1 MNTYG
6 SIRSFVLRAGRMTD
20 AQQRDYENLSSKWC
34 IPFSQSH
41 INYSDIFGNTE
52 NVIIE
57 IGFGMGQA
65 TALIAEENP
74 DTNYIGIEVHRPGVG
89 RLLGEIAKRN
99 LSNLFIIEHD
109 AVEVLEAM
117 IPDNSVQGFHIFF
130 PDPWPK
136 KKHHKRRL
144 IKRPF
149 TDMLCKKLSRCGY
162 VHMATDWEPYA
173 QFAMEE
179 LNAVA
184 GLKNTYNGFAETNR
198 QRPQTKFELK
208 GKNAGR
214 EIFEL
219 VYEKIDENG
228 TENSRT

>member
-1 MNTYG
+1 MNAYG
-6 SIRSFVLRAGRMTD
+6 GIRSFVLRAGRMTD

-89 RLLGEIAKRN
+89 RLLGEINKRN
-99 LSNLFIIEHD
+99 LSNLFIIEYD
-109 AVEVLEAM
+109 AVEVLETM

-149 TDMLCKKLSRCGY
+149 TDMLCAKLAHFGY
-162 VHMATDWEPYA
+162 VHMATDWQPYA
-173 QFAMEE
+173 EFAMEE
-179 LNAVA
+179 LNTTA
-184 GLKNTYNGFAETNR
+184 GLKNKYGGFAETNR

-214 EIFEL
+214 NIFEL
-219 VYEKIDENG
+219 VYEKTDENG
-228 TENSRT
+228 NENNRA

>member
-1 MNTYG
+1 MNSYG
-6 SIRSFVLRAGRMTD
+6 AIRSFVLRAGRMTE
-20 AQQRDYENLSSKWC
+20 AQQRDYENLSAKWC
-34 IPFSQSH
+34 IPFVHRH
-41 INYSDIFGNTE
+41 INYSDIFANTE
-52 NVIIE
+52 NVIVE

-65 TALIAEENP
+65 TARIAEANP
-74 DTNYIGIEVHRPGVG
+74 ETNYLGIEVHRPGIG
-89 RLLGEIAKRN
+89 RLLGEINKRS

-109 AVEVLEAM
+109 AVEVLETM
-117 IPDNSVQGFHIFF
+117 IPDSSVQGFHIFF

-149 TDMLCKKLSRCGY
+149 TDMLCAKLCRGGY

-179 LNAVA
+179 LNATA
-184 GLKNTYNGFAETNR
+184 GFVNKFEGFAHDCR
-198 QRPQTKFELK
+198 GRPQTEFELK

-214 EIFEL
+214 SIFEL
-219 VYEKIDENG
+219 VYEKQNEN
-228 TENSRT
+228 ENRNCRT

>member
-1 MNTYG
+1 
-6 SIRSFVLRAGRMTD
+6 MTE
-20 AQQRDYENLSSKWC
+20 AQQRDYENLSAKWC
-34 IPFSQSH
+34 IPFSQNH
-41 INYSDIFGNTE
+41 LNYSDILGNTE

-74 DTNYIGIEVHRPGVG
+74 GTNYIGIEVHRPGVG
-89 RLLGEIAKRN
+89 RLLGEIQRKN

-149 TDMLCKKLSRCGY
+149 TDMLCTKLSRFGY
-162 VHMATDWEPYA
+162 IHMATDWQPYA
-173 QFAMEE
+173 QFALEE
-179 LNAVA
+179 LNLTA
-184 GLKNTYNGFAETNR
+184 GLKNKYTGFAETNR

-214 EIFEL
+214 DIFEL
-219 VYEKIDENG
+219 VFEKKDGNG
-228 TENSRT
+228 I

>member
-149 TDMLCKKLSRCGY
+149 TDMLCKKLSRGGY

-173 QFAMEE
+173 QFALEE
-179 LNAVA
+179 LNATA
-184 GLKNTYNGFAETNR
+184 GLKNRYKGFAETNR

-228 TENSRT
+228 TENSRA

>member
-1 MNTYG
+1 
-6 SIRSFVLRAGRMTD
+6 MTD

-65 TALIAEENP
+65 TAL
-74 DTNYIGIEVHRPGVG
+74 
-89 RLLGEIAKRN
+89 IAKRN

-149 TDMLCKKLSRCGY
+149 TDMLCKKLSRGGY

-173 QFAMEE
+173 QFALEE

-228 TENSRT
+228 TENSRA